1 MEKRILP
8 VNGMTCASCA
18 VSVESQ
24 LKDLEGVTEATVN
37 FADASVQLGYEPSRV
52 DWPEM
57 QKALRQIGYDLVL
70 RESTDPLAEMQRRE
84 AQRVQQSRERFIG
97 SAAFALPVFVL
108 SMFFPQWYYTPWLAM
123 LLSLPVLA
131 WFGGHFFRNSG
142 HLARRGKTNM
152 DTLVALST
160 GSAYLFSVFNT
171 LYPHFLESRGLEAH
185 IYYEAALMV
194 IAFVSLGKWLEE
206 RAKRGTSEAL
216 KKLLALQAKTVK
228 VITAAEKEVELPI
241 EEVAPGSTVMI
252 RPGERIPLDGEV
264 SLGHSSVDQSNI
276 TGESIPVEK
285 GLGDPVYAGTHNQEG
300 AFRMITSK
308 AAGDTVLGQ
317 MIQTVRQ
324 AQGSKA
330 PAQRLADRISAVFV
344 PTVIGIALI
353 TFATWAMTNNENR
366 FQIALLTSLSVLV
379 IACPCALGLATPT
392 AVMVGVGKGAQGQI
406 LIKDAASLEKA
417 QSIDT
422 VVFDKTGTLT
432 EGHPAL
438 QEEEWFS
445 DDPRHRARI
454 YALENQSQHP
464 LAQCLR
470 EAFAGDRQDLEIAD
484 FQSHT
489 GRGLSGREGKTV
501 LRLGNAAFVAE
512 KGALPAEAE
521 KTAQQWQE
529 KGYTVLYYQADGELC
544 ALLALADPLKKGAR
558 DAIEALRKQNRR
570 ILLFTGDNQA
580 TGRALGHELGLDEVK
595 AEMLPRDKAEG
606 IARLQKEGRKVAM
619 VGDGVNDAEALS
631 QADLALAMGKG
642 SDLALEVADI
652 AIGNGKPYAVVQ
664 AFKLSAQIR
673 RGIRQNL
680 FWAFVYNV
688 LAIPLAAGSLYPIN
702 GFLIDPVWA
711 GAAMAFSSFSVVLNS
726 LRLKQLKL

>member
-18 VSVESQ
+18 VSVEST
-24 LKDLEGVTEATVN
+24 LKALPGVAEAAVN
-37 FADASVQLGYEPSRV
+37 FADASVQLRYEPSRV
-52 DWPEM
+52 DLPEM
-57 QKALRQIGYDLVL
+57 QKALRQIGYELV
-70 RESTDPLAEMQRRE
+70 RHESSDPLADMQARE
-84 AQRVQQSRERFIG
+84 AKEVAKTRQRFIG

-108 SMFFPQWYYTPWLAM
+108 SMFFPQWFYSPWLAM
-123 LLSLPVLA
+123 LLSLPVLV
-131 WFGGHFFRNSG
+131 WFGGHFFRNSW

-160 GSAYLFSVFNT
+160 GSAYLFSTFNT
-171 LYPHFLESRGLEAH
+171 LYPQFLESHGLEAQV
-185 IYYEAALMV
+185 YYEAAVMV

-228 VITAAEKEVELPI
+228 VITAAEKEVELAI
-241 EEVAPGSTVMI
+241 EEVEPGSTVMI

-264 SLGHSSVDQSNI
+264 SLGHSTVDQSNI
-276 TGESIPVEK
+276 TGESLPVEK
-285 GLGDPVYAGTHNQEG
+285 GPGDPVYAGTHNQEG

-317 MIQTVRQ
+317 MIQTVRE

-344 PTVIGIALI
+344 PTVIGIALL
-353 TFATWAMTNNENR
+353 TFASWAMTDGDNR

-392 AVMVGVGKGAQGQI
+392 AVMVGVGKGAQAQI

-438 QEEEWFS
+438 QEEKWFS
-445 DDPRHRARI
+445 EDSRHRARI

-464 LAQCLR
+464 LARCLR
-470 EAFAGDRQDLEIAD
+470 EAFAGDSQELEITD

-489 GRGLSGREGKTV
+489 GQGLSGRDGNTV
-501 LRLGNAAFVAE
+501 LRLGNAAFVAGE
-512 KGALPAEAE
+512 HPLPAPAE
-521 KTAQQWQE
+521 KTARQWQE
-529 KGYTVLYYQADGELC
+529 KGYTVLFYQADGKLC
-544 ALLALADPLKKGAR
+544 ALLAVADPLKEDAR
-558 DAIEALRKQNRR
+558 EALESLRQQGRR
-570 ILLFTGDNQA
+570 LLLFTGDHQA
-580 TGRALGHELGLDEVK
+580 TATALAKELGLDEVK
-595 AEMLPRDKAEG
+595 AEMLPRAKAEG
-606 IARLQKEGRKVAM
+606 IARLQEEGRKVAM

-652 AIGNGKPYAVVQ
+652 AIGNGKPTAVVQ

-688 LAIPLAAGSLYPIN
+688 LAIPLAAGLLYPIN
-702 GFLIDPVWA
+702 GFLIDPMWA
-711 GAAMAFSSFSVVLNS
+711 GAAMAFSSLSVVLNS
-726 LRLKQLKL
+726 LRLKRLKL